1 MGKSF
6 HLLPNEVLSFHPNR
20 PFTCRHP
27 QAKRLEEELYNM
39 RKDPDQLINLAH
51 DSVFVDELKR
61 HRETLKIREKKIDDK
76 GQYPASKKELGAVY
90 KGAKG
95 KDRPIL
101 NTTF

>member
-20 PFTCRHP
+20 PSTCRHP

-51 DSVFVDELKR
+51 DPVFVDELKR

-76 GQYPASKKELGAVY
+76 GQYPASKKELEAVY

-95 KDRPIL
+95 KDRQS
-101 NTTF
+101 